1 MSIAIEIELKENYLS
16 RIVNI
21 TRYHKDKFTFNGIAY
36 QEERLQVWCQI
47 VVPLLIHVLL

>member
-1 MSIAIEIELKENYLS
+1 MSIVIEIELNENDVS

-21 TRYHKDKFTFNGIAY
+21 TRYHKDKFTSNGNAY